1 MTSPL
6 PKALHES
13 APKPSKKGDA
23 VFRAFAMGSGI
34 LILGILAAITVFLFI
49 QAAPAFFGDRRQAAE
64 AISSFCG
71 GRTGNFWAFVGP
83 LVFGTVL
90 SSALALLLAF
100 FVAVGIALFISHY
113 APKRLSSLLSY
124 VVDLL
129 AAIPSVVYGLWG
141 ALVLV
146 PHIYPVWKTI
156 NRLLGWIPL
165 FGPQVSNPPR
175 SIATVAVVLAVM
187 ILPIITS
194 MARDIFQQAP
204 VLQQEAALAL
214 GATKWETIKLAVLPF
229 GKSGL
234 VSASMLG
241 LGRALGETMAVLMI
255 LSPGRTYGIDILRAS
270 SHQTIAANIAA
281 QFPEADNVGV
291 STLIATGLVLF
302 IITFLVNFLA
312 RRATAK
318 TIGAGFSPAKG
329 KGKGGKASEKG
340 QGAEIAGKADKTDD
354 GQATAPAP
362 SIPKPDFDKFTPTR
376 SSLAGRKRFDRLM
389 TVLIY
394 TAFII
399 ALIPL
404 VSVLWTTV
412 SQGAGRFNWY
422 FLTHNM
428 RGVVGGLYPYGGILH
443 AMVGTVEITL
453 AAMVISLPIGVM
465 TSVYLVEYSHGGH
478 LSQAISFFVD
488 VMSGIPS
495 IVAGLFA
502 YSFFSILLGPGTVNG
517 LVGAVALSILM
528 IPTVVRSTQE
538 MLQIVPTDLRE
549 ASYALGVTR
558 SRTIVRVVLRTALP
572 GIISGAILAIARVI
586 GEMAPLL
593 IAAGFI
599 SSTNANL
606 FSGRMTTLPV
616 YVYNEYSQGLATC
629 LVDAQGAV
637 PPTCVASIRME
648 RAWAAALA
656 LILLVLVLNA
666 IGRLVAR
673 AFAPK
678 GSAKS

>member
-1 MTSPL
+1 
-6 PKALHES
+6 
-13 APKPSKKGDA
+13 
-23 VFRAFAMGSGI
+23 MG
-34 LILGILAAITVFLFI
+34 
-49 QAAPAFFGDRRQAAE
+49 
-64 AISSFCG
+64 
-71 GRTGNFWAFVGP
+71 TG
-83 LVFGTVL
+83 
-90 SSALALLLAF
+90 S
-100 FVAVGIALFISHY
+100 
-113 APKRLSSLLSY
+113 
-124 VVDLL
+124 
-129 AAIPSVVYGLWG
+129 
-141 ALVLV
+141 
-146 PHIYPVWKTI
+146 
-156 NRLLGWIPL
+156 
-165 FGPQVSNPPR
+165 
-175 SIATVAVVLAVM
+175 
-187 ILPIITS
+187 
-194 MARDIFQQAP
+194 
-204 VLQQEAALAL
+204 
-214 GATKWETIKLAVLPF
+214 
-229 GKSGL
+229 
-234 VSASMLG
+234 
-241 LGRALGETMAVLMI
+241 
-255 LSPGRTYGIDILRAS
+255 
-270 SHQTIAANIAA
+270 
-281 QFPEADNVGV
+281 
-291 STLIATGLVLF
+291 
-302 IITFLVNFLA
+302 
-312 RRATAK
+312 
-318 TIGAGFSPAKG
+318 SPAKG
-329 KGKGGKASEKG
+329 KGKGGKASDKG
-340 QGAEIAGKADKTDD
+340 QRADKVDKTGAD
-354 GQATAPAP
+354 QAAAPI
-362 SIPKPDFDKFTPTR
+362 SSVPKPDFDKFTPTR

-453 AAMVISLPIGVM
+453 AAMVISIPIGVM
-465 TSVYLVEYSHGGH
+465 ASVYLVEYSHGGR
-478 LSQAISFFVD
+478 LARAISFFVD

-586 GEMAPLL
+586 GETAPLL

>member
-23 VFRAFAMGSGI
+23 VFRAFALGSGI
-34 LILGILAAITVFLFI
+34 LILGILAAVTVFLFI

-113 APKRLSSLLSY
+113 APRRLSSLLSY

-229 GKSGL
+229 GKSSL

-302 IITFLVNFLA
+302 VITFLVNFLA

-318 TIGAGFSPAKG
+318 TIGAGSSPAKG
-329 KGKGGKASEKG
+329 DGASGKG
-340 QGAEIAGKADKTDD
+340 QGADKADKTGD
-354 GQATAPAP
+354 GQATAPA
-362 SIPKPDFDKFTPTR
+362 SSVPKPDFDKFTPTR

-394 TAFII
+394 TAFVI

-443 AMVGTVEITL
+443 AMVGTLEITL
-453 AAMVISLPIGVM
+453 AAMVISIPIGVM
-465 TSVYLVEYSHGGH
+465 TSVYLVEYSHGGR
-478 LSQAISFFVD
+478 LSRAISFFVD

-558 SRTIVRVVLRTALP
+558 SRTIVCVVLRTALP
-572 GIISGAILAIARVI
+572 GIVSGAILAIARVI
-586 GEMAPLL
+586 GETAPLL

-599 SSTNANL
+599 SSTNVNL

-629 LVDAQGAV
+629 PVDAQGTV
-637 PPTCVASIRME
+637 LPTCVASIRME

-656 LILLVLVLNA
+656 LIILVLVLNA
-666 IGRLVAR
+666 IGRLVAK

>member
-1 MTSPL
+1 MTSHL

-13 APKPSKKGDA
+13 APKPGKKGDA

-34 LILGILAAITVFLFI
+34 LILGILAAVTVFLFI
-49 QAAPAFFGDRRQAAE
+49 QAAPAFFGDRRQATE
-64 AISSFCG
+64 TISSFSG

-83 LVFGTVL
+83 LVFGTVI

-113 APKRLSSLLSY
+113 APRRLSSLLSY

-318 TIGAGFSPAKG
+318 TMGAGSSPAKG
-329 KGKGGKASEKG
+329 KGKGGRASDKG
-340 QGAEIAGKADKTDD
+340 QRADKADKADD

-362 SIPKPDFDKFTPTR
+362 SILKPDFDKFTPTR

-389 TVLIY
+389 TVLIC

-404 VSVLWTTV
+404 ISVLWTTV
-412 SQGAGRFNWY
+412 SQGAGRFDWY

-453 AAMVISLPIGVM
+453 AAMVISIPIGVM
-465 TSVYLVEYSHGGH
+465 TSVYLVEYSHGGR
-478 LSQAISFFVD
+478 LARAISFFVD

-517 LVGAVALSILM
+517 LVGAVALSVLM

-572 GIISGAILAIARVI
+572 GIVSGAILAIARVI
-586 GEMAPLL
+586 GETAPLL

-629 LVDAQGAV
+629 PVNARGAV
-637 PPTCVASIRME
+637 LPTCVASIRME

-656 LILLVLVLNA
+656 LIILVLVLNA

>member
-1 MTSPL
+1 MTSHL

-23 VFRAFAMGSGI
+23 IFRAFAMGSGI
-34 LILGILAAITVFLFI
+34 LILGILAAVTVFLFI
-49 QAAPAFFGDRRQAAE
+49 QAAPAFFGDRRQATE
-64 AISSFCG
+64 TISSFCG

-113 APKRLSSLLSY
+113 APRRLSSLLSY

-255 LSPGRTYGIDILRAS
+255 LSPSRTYGIDILRAS

-281 QFPEADNVGV
+281 QFPEADSIGV

-302 IITFLVNFLA
+302 IITFLVNFMA

-318 TIGAGFSPAKG
+318 TMGTGSSPAKG
-329 KGKGGKASEKG
+329 KGKGGKASDKG
-340 QGAEIAGKADKTDD
+340 QRADKVDKTGAD
-354 GQATAPAP
+354 QAAAPI
-362 SIPKPDFDKFTPTR
+362 SSVPKPDFDKFTPTR

-453 AAMVISLPIGVM
+453 AAMVISIPIGVM
-465 TSVYLVEYSHGGH
+465 ASVYLVEYSHGGR
-478 LSQAISFFVD
+478 LARAISFFVD

-586 GEMAPLL
+586 GETAPLL